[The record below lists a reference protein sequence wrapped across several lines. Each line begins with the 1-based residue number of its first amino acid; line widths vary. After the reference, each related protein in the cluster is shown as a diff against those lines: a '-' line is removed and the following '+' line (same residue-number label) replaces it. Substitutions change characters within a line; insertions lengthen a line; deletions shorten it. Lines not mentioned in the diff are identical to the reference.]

1 LLWSGYVSLWRLVY
15 GSIRLQTYSFS
26 DPGELIVE
34 TPHQVAEQLLTVRDL
49 VRYGASRFARADIY
63 CGHGTDNAVD
73 ESLALV
79 LHALAL
85 AHEQISEFWDARA
98 TLGERRAILDLF
110 ERRATE
116 RVPVPY
122 LTGEAWFAG
131 IPFIVDER
139 VLIPRS
145 PIAELI
151 EADFAP
157 WLAQP
162 PQRILDLCTGG
173 GCIGIAAALHNTE
186 AEVVLADI
194 ADEALDVAL
203 ANIERHDVGD
213 RVQIVQSDLFDA
225 LGGERFDLIVSN
237 PPYVDAQDMSE
248 LPEEYLHEPELALAA
263 GIDGLDL
270 VRIILRD
277 ASRHL
282 SENGALIVEVGN
294 SWVALEEVYPTVPFT
309 WIEFERGGHGVFLL
323 TKAQLDEYADLL
335 SEMANPLSEMNG
347 RAAV

>member
-1 LLWSGYVSLWRLVY
+1 LLLLWSGYVSLWRLVY

-151 EADFAP
+151 EADFVP

-248 LPEEYLHEPELALAA
+248 LPEEYLH
-263 GIDGLDL
+263 
-270 VRIILRD
+270 
-277 ASRHL
+277 
-282 SENGALIVEVGN
+282 
-294 SWVALEEVYPTVPFT
+294 
-309 WIEFERGGHGVFLL
+309 
-323 TKAQLDEYADLL
+323 
-335 SEMANPLSEMNG
+335 
-347 RAAV
+347 